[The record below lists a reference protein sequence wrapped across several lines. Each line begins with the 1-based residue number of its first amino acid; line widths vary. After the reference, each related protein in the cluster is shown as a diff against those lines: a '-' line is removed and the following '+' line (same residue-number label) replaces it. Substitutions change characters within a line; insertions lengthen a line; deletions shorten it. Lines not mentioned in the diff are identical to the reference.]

1 MSDFSTGSSDYQNL
15 AMIDTV
21 MAWARSQPGIRVI
34 HKMHPGEELECYAA
48 AGRALEW
55 DPLTLTTIRE
65 PILYDV
71 LEQSDLLVTAYSSTV
86 LEGLVLGT
94 PAIVFDGMVQRKLL
108 HDGPTPLNHVPGVTI
123 AYSTAELHAQLDARR
138 GAPPLDR
145 LALRSSPELREYLAG
160 LDGQATARV
169 AALLG

>member
-15 AMIDTV
+15 AMLDTV
-21 MAWARSQPGIRVI
+21 IVWARSQPGIRVI
-34 HKMHPGEELECYAA
+34 HKMHPGEELEYYAA
-48 AGRALEW
+48 AGRALAW

-71 LEQSDLLVTAYSSTV
+71 LERSDLLVTAYSSTV

-108 HDGPTPLNHVPGVTI
+108 HDGPTPLNRVPGVTI
-123 AYSTAELHAQLDARR
+123 VYSTAELREQLDARR
-138 GAPPLDR
+138 SAPPLDR
-145 LALRSSPELREYLAG
+145 AALRASPELRDYLSG